1 MQLTLSTY
9 GGSSRV
15 LKMGIF
21 GGWSPENG
29 NFSKI
34 DYLRRLFQGPENG
47 NFWGLES

>member
-1 MQLTLSTY
+1 MQMTLSTY

-29 NFSKI
+29 NFSIGMEKEKN
-34 DYLRRLFQGPENG
+34 YYYHC
-47 NFWGLES
+47 LEMQ